1 MSTILIAGGTGL
13 IGRRLTEMLCE
24 HGHEVR
30 VLSRHALRNPVP
42 QAHPPSLRNRV
53 PQIHQWN
60 PAAGTVDDA
69 ALLGTDVIINLA
81 GAGIADRRWT
91 DARKRELVQS
101 RVQSAQTLGAAIER
115 TGHKP
120 QVYLATSAIGYY
132 GDSGER
138 WMHETDSPVDQS
150 FMVECCREWE
160 QATAEI
166 AALGIRTAVLRIGVV
181 LAGEGGAL
189 AEFVKPL
196 RFGLGAY
203 FADGQAWYSWI
214 HRDDVCRIF
223 LWAMGDSAVSGVFN
237 AVAPQPVR
245 NLDLVR
251 ATARAM
257 RQRAIFAPAPAFVM
271 RLIFGEMSAVI
282 LNSNRVSSDK
292 LLEAGFRFQHPELAG
307 ALGDI
312 FSSSGKH

>member
-13 IGRRLTEMLCE
+13 IGRRLTEMLRE
-24 HGHEVR
+24 QGHEVR
-30 VLSRHALRNPVP
+30 VLTRHALRDSIP
-42 QAHPPSLRNRV
+42 QPQQQVQQFAWHPAEGR
-53 PQIHQWN
+53 
-60 PAAGTVDDA
+60 VDDA
-69 ALLGTDVIINLA
+69 ALLGADVIINLA

-91 DARKRELVQS
+91 AARKRELVQS
-101 RVQSAQTLGAAIER
+101 RIQSAQTLRTAIER

-120 QVYLATSAIGYY
+120 QVYLAASAIGYY

-138 WMHETDSPVDQS
+138 WMHETENPVDQG
-150 FMVECCREWE
+150 FMVGCCREWE
-160 QATAEI
+160 QASAEI
-166 AALGIRTAVLRIGVV
+166 AALGIRTVVLRIGVV

-203 FADGQAWYSWI
+203 FADGQAWCSWI
-214 HRDDVCRIF
+214 HRDDLCRIF
-223 LWAMGDSAVSGVFN
+223 LWAMDAPTVWGTFN

-257 RQRAIFAPAPAFVM
+257 RQRAIFAPAPAFAM
-271 RLIFGEMSAVI
+271 RLVFGEMSAVI
-282 LNSNRVSSDK
+282 LNSNRVSADK
-292 LLEAGFRFQHPELAG
+292 LVAAGFRFQHPKLEE

-312 FSSSGKH
+312 FSSGGKH